1 MTTFLAQTTGRDQ
14 GMMWITIFADGQRRV
29 IRMSWTGRVLHRA
42 APAIDFLITP
52 AVWVAGHTLMIVRR
66 LTPPQAPRAMRVL
79 DRMGLY
85 PLVDHYY
92 EPLINMNRLRHRL
105 DEPRDLP
112 GIALD
117 LSAATKLLED
127 LAPIAELHDIPF
139 AVPPSGPPAYH
150 WDCTMFG
157 PLDALVLHGM
167 IRRHRP
173 RRILEVGCGMS
184 TLVALRA
191 AALNTAEG
199 SDACVH
205 TCIEP
210 YENPW
215 LAELPV
221 RLVRQTA
228 ETADLA
234 LIDALEAN
242 DILFIDSSHMI
253 RPQGDVL
260 TEILHWLGRLRPGVL
275 VHIHDIF
282 TPRDYPDE
290 LIRTYRFFWNEQYL
304 VEAFLAFNARF
315 SVLMPL
321 HHLHATHPDLTAR
334 LCPQQGRPNATLPS
348 SFWIACT
355 G

>member
-1 MTTFLAQTTGRDQ
+1 
-14 GMMWITIFADGQRRV
+14 
-29 IRMSWTGRVLHRA
+29 MSWTGRALHRA
-42 APAIDFLITP
+42 APAIDLLLTP
-52 AVWVAGHTLMIVRR
+52 AVWVAAQTLMMVRR

-79 DRMGLY
+79 DRIGLY

-92 EPLINMNRLRHRL
+92 EPLINMARLRHPL
-105 DEPRDLP
+105 DQPRDLP

-117 LSAATKLLED
+117 LPAAVALLEQ
-127 LAPIAELHDIPF
+127 LAPISELHDVPQ
-139 AVPPSGPPAYH
+139 APPPSGPPTYH
-150 WDCTMFG
+150 WDNTLFG

-167 IRRHRP
+167 VRKHRP

-191 AALNTAEG
+191 AAMNTAEG
-199 SDACVH
+199 AEPCVH

-221 RLVRQTA
+221 RLVRSTA

-234 LIDALEAN
+234 LVEELEAG

-260 TEILHWLGRLRPGVL
+260 TEVLSWLGRLRPGVL
-275 VHIHDIF
+275 VHIHDVF

-290 LIRTYRFFWNEQYL
+290 VIRTYRFFWNEQYL
-304 VEAFLAFNARF
+304 VEAFLAFNDRF
-315 SVLMPL
+315 SVLLPL
-321 HHLHATHPDLTAR
+321 HHLHATHPEVTAR
-334 LCPQQGRPNATLPS
+334 LCPGQLRPEATLPS
-348 SFWIACT
+348 SFWIGRT